1 MFVLPDI
8 YEDLCEMHWMLF
20 DHKCNQ
26 STPQIAEW
34 TEFYKNFVRFQ
45 HHTCVSSFLSVLWL
59 WNDREFWRVTTHILN
74 IARFA
79 FSLFCVY
86 LCFIYVFFCIFDY
99 AIVLCLLLMLLLFLL
114 APVVVVS
121 LIFLLNIK
129 FFWFVYININ
139 SQH

>member
-99 AIVLCLLLMLLLFLL
+99 AIVLCCCLCCCC
-114 APVVVVS
+114 
-121 LIFLLNIK
+121 
-129 FFWFVYININ
+129 FFWPQSLSLVSSFSWTLNFFG
-139 SQH
+139 SFT